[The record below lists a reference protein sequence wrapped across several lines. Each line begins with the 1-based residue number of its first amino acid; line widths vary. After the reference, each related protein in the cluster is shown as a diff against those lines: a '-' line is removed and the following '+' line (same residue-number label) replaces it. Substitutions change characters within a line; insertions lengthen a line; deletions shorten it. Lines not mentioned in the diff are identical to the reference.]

1 MYKQSSIPKL
11 GNSDSLPSP
20 FFSNP
25 MCAKDLNIPIAI
37 RKGVRTYAKY
47 SLSNFLSFLRLNSNY
62 KAFTTNFIK
71 QNVSNALK
79 DFRRKEAIFGEMRA
93 LHKNDTWDI
102 VDLPK

>member
-1 MYKQSSIPKL
+1 
-11 GNSDSLPSP
+11 
-20 FFSNP
+20 

-79 DFRRKEAIFGEMRA
+79 DFRRKEAIFEEMRA
-93 LHKNDTWDI
+93 LHKNDTWEI